1 MGGGPQAARR
11 GSESEKRS
19 RTKPGSPPLSSPT
32 SSVQGMR
39 RDRQQTEGREGAI
52 GEAEGR
58 RAGVPRGKPGT
69 AAFTTEGERGGWTP
83 RGQRSPGEGQ
93 CPLGLGAW
101 TSLPPHSLIR
111 GVWLGTGGW
120 RRPVAR
126 EAPGNRGC
134 FCLFVCS
141 FVFEKAHVINTTL
154 SGDRTDLR

>member
-19 RTKPGSPPLSSPT
+19 RTKSGSPPLSSPT

-101 TSLPPHSLIR
+101 TSLPPHSLIG

-126 EAPGNRGC
+126 EAPGNGGC
-134 FCLFVCS
+134 FCLFVRLFS
-141 FVFEKAHVINTTL
+141 RRHM
-154 SGDRTDLR
+154 

>member
-1 MGGGPQAARR
+1 MGGGLQVARR
-11 GSESEKRS
+11 RSESEKRS
-19 RTKPGSPPLSSPT
+19 RTKSGSPPLSSPT

-93 CPLGLGAW
+93 CPLGLGTW

-126 EAPGNRGC
+126 EAPGKRGC

-154 SGDRTDLR
+154 SGDRKDLR